1 MVQWS
6 PSRLSASAIVLILIQ
21 LIHLSSSQ
29 QLNCRVPSDIVFVL
43 DGSES
48 LKDEDFKSMK
58 KFVNNLL
65 LGYPVEENFTRIGVI
80 VFGTYPADTITLG
93 STYNKYLLAA
103 RIENL
108 AHPKSGTGTA
118 RALEAMREMFR
129 TESSR
134 PNVHRVG
141 VVITDGRSASPEQ
154 TKAQAQLARSEG
166 ITLMAIGFGSSI
178 FRAELETIATASNVF
193 VSNSFND
200 SLLTVDSA
208 LRPLVC
214 EAPPV
219 IILSG
224 GSTVLLGGSIILT
237 ATISSTSAVT
247 SMKWQKLST
256 TGVATDINIASA
268 SGKYAGSTVSTLNPK
283 LVINNANYND
293 GSIYRLVVSNAAG
306 ETTSNQINLR
316 IVELPSITITGNSIV
331 GFGSRASLSAIIS
344 STIQISSVK
353 WQKVYSNG
361 NAYDINVIST
371 SGKYTGSSNSVS
383 NPVLVINGVDFT
395 DEANYRLV
403 VTTALGEVISNQI
416 NLIVTGGPTNA
427 PTTTQALPFTT
438 DRINSIPPEL
448 CPNCIIGRNWGY
460 KSVPGDCTKF
470 IQMLPDADGNALEF
484 THACPWG
491 QFWNL
496 NHLTCEPSHEVY
508 CPDSPCNGK
517 IAGTLPM
524 NGYCSGFWACLN
536 GTAIASCCPTNN
548 RAYTQGV
555 GCTNDPS
562 CLLECPPKDNRIVGP
577 TVCTNFADLTDE
589 KKFIQMAPSGNVSM
603 HCPLGTAFVAADCG
617 CTKLVDILPSSN
629 LDECKPE
636 VIMTFDDPA
645 TPYKDSSTNHITVTY
660 EYVDVDPNLKMAR
673 FNGSGMI
680 NLYRFSNADFQQSLV
695 IRLEFQ
701 DQPGGAEQQALVT
714 NCIFSYQEEAT
725 ISMIVDK
732 KISAVIFG
740 LETSNAKAEFIVPY
754 TKGTMNKVIFVYN
767 GEQAVAVINNVKATV
782 GLTGKILRR
791 QSGIVIGAGSQLG
804 NFNGYVDNFELFMCL
819 PTEVEQ
825 YLNA

>member
-1 MVQWS
+1 MVQWRS
-6 PSRLSASAIVLILIQ
+6 SWLQTLGSLFVFIQ
-21 LIHLSSSQ
+21 IIYLSSSQ

-65 LGYPVEENFTRIGVI
+65 LSYPVEENFTRIGVI
-80 VFGTYPADTITLG
+80 VFGTYPADTIRLG

-118 RALEAMREMFR
+118 RALEAMRQMFQ

-134 PNVHRVG
+134 PFVHRVG

-154 TKAQAQLARSEG
+154 TKAQAELARAEG
-166 ITLMAIGFGSSI
+166 ITLMAIGFGSNI
-178 FRAELETIATASNVF
+178 FQAELETIATASNVF
-193 VSNSFND
+193 MSNSFND
-200 SLLTVDSA
+200 SLLEVDNA

-214 EAPPV
+214 DAPPV

-224 GSTVLLGGSIILT
+224 GSTVLLGGSIVLT
-237 ATISSTSAVT
+237 ATISTTSAVT
-247 SMKWQKLST
+247 SMKWQKLSVN
-256 TGVATDINIASA
+256 GVATDIDISSA
-268 SGKYAGSTVSTLNPK
+268 SGKYSGSTVSTLNPR

-293 GSIYRLVVSNAAG
+293 GAVYRLVVSNAAG
-306 ETTSNQINLR
+306 ETTSNGLSLS
-316 IVELPSITITGNSIV
+316 IVELPSITISGNSIV
-331 GFGSRASLSAIIS
+331 GFGSRVSLSAIIS
-344 STIQISSVK
+344 STIQISSVR

-361 NAYDINVIST
+361 AAYDINVVGT
-371 SGKYTGSSNSVS
+371 SGKYTGSSNSIT

-395 DEANYRLV
+395 DETNYQLV
-403 VTTALGEVISNQI
+403 VTTPLGEVTSNQI

-427 PTTTQALPFTT
+427 PTTPGLPLTT

-470 IQMLPDADGNALEF
+470 VQMLPDADGNALEF
-484 THACPWG
+484 THVCPWG

-496 NHLTCEPSHEVY
+496 NHLTCQPSHEVY
-508 CPDSPCNGK
+508 CADNPCAGK
-517 IAGTLPM
+517 LAGTLAM
-524 NGYCSGFWACLN
+524 TGFCSAFWACLN
-536 GTAIASCCPTNN
+536 GTAVASCCPTNS
-548 RAYTQGV
+548 RAYVQGV
-555 GCTNDPS
+555 GCTTDPS
-562 CLLECPPKDNRIVGP
+562 CLSECPPKDNRIVSP

-589 KKFIQMAPSGNVSM
+589 KKFIQMAPAGNVSM

-617 CTKLVDILPSSN
+617 CTKLIEILPSSN

-645 TPYKDSSTNHITVTY
+645 SPYKDSSTNHITVTY
-660 EYVDVDPNLKMAR
+660 EYVDVDPSLKMAR

-680 NLYRFSNADFQQSLV
+680 NLYRFSNADFQLSLV

-740 LETSNAKAEFIVPY
+740 LETTDAKAEFIVPY
-754 TKGTMNKVIFVYN
+754 TKGAVNKVIFVYN
-767 GEQAVAVINNVKATV
+767 GEQAVAVINNVKANV

-804 NFNGYVDNFELFMCL
+804 HFNGYVDNFELFMCL

-825 YLNA
+825 YLQN